1 MIFDA
6 FARRSLSLES
16 PNTPLTSEALAE
28 WLEAGGHS
36 IEVNPDTAM
45 RLTAVYSCIYILSS
59 SVAQLPLSVLRKV
72 GDRIEPGTD
81 HPAHYLLHDE
91 PNEWQTSYKWRETK
105 QAHTLARGNGFSR
118 VVRSR
123 RGELQALELCR
134 PQDTSI
140 VRRADRWIYATRD
153 EDGRPLAV
161 PREDMVHI
169 RAIGSDGKMGISP
182 IRQNA
187 ETIGLGLAAVRYGKE
202 FFEGG
207 GRPTGLVSVKNP
219 LTADSWS
226 RVQTAWKSAAA
237 RLKQSENKTLLLP
250 ADLDYKALTIAPE
263 DAQFLDTRKL
273 TRSEIAGLFN
283 VPAHMINDLEKAT
296 FSNISEQA
304 IQFVRHSVL
313 PWVVN
318 WEQELNRT
326 LFTRAERAA
335 GYYVKFNLA
344 GLLRGTPSERATFYR
359 HAIIDGWM
367 TRNEV
372 RALEDLNPHVGLDE
386 MLVSVNAQPASALV
400 GPDGQPLKQ
409 PSKVNPDE

>member
-6 FARRSLSLES
+6 FARRSLED
-16 PNTPLTSEALAE
+16 PATPLTSDQLAE
-28 WLEAGGHS
+28 WIAGSGQS
-36 IEVNPDTAM
+36 IEVNPDSAM

-59 SVAQLPLSVLRKV
+59 SVAQLPLNVLRKV
-72 GDRIEPGTD
+72 GDRIEAGTD

-123 RGELQALELCR
+123 RGELQGLEMHR
-134 PQDTSI
+134 PQDTSL
-140 VRRADRWIYATRD
+140 VKRGGRWLYATLD
-153 EDGRPLAV
+153 DDARPLAV
-161 PREDMVHI
+161 SPEDMVHI

-187 ETIGLGLAAVRYGKE
+187 ETIALGLAAVRYGKD

-207 GRPTGLVSVKNP
+207 GRPTGLVTVKNS
-219 LTADSWS
+219 LTPDSWE
-226 RVQTAWKSAAA
+226 RVKTAWKNASA

-250 ADLDYKALTIAPE
+250 ADIDYKALTIAPE

-304 IQFVRHSVL
+304 IQFVRHSII

-318 WEQELNRT
+318 WEQELNRK

-344 GLLRGTPSERATFYR
+344 GLLRGTPTERATFYR

-372 RALEDLNPHVGLDE
+372 RALEDLNPHAGLDE
-386 MLVSVNAQPASALV
+386 MLVSVNAQPATALV
-400 GPDGQPLKQ
+400 GLDGNPLKNA
-409 PSKVNPDE
+409 PEVLPDE